1 MFSKKFGCIV
11 LLFLPVFSLQ
21 AETIENDISS
31 AVYSIKVNG
40 AVDVQLQANA
50 QNNHFTVSYDG
61 EPSSKVTEEYKN
73 GVLSIQSSGVFHDK
87 PLLELHLINA
97 PSEFSVDGVSDSD
110 LQIENAHSLNINLS
124 GVSKAKLT
132 GQADALIFKLSG
144 TSSIDIV
151 GFSAKEITG
160 SLDGISSVY
169 AKKSAPLKVEKQG
182 ISNIYYQ

>member
-1 MFSKKFGCIV
+1 MLSKKFGWVV

-31 AVYSIKVNG
+31 VVNSVQVNG
-40 AVDVQLQANA
+40 AVDVQLHANA
-50 QNNHFTVSYDG
+50 QNNHFKVSYDG
-61 EPSSKVTEEYKN
+61 EPSSKVTVEHKN
-73 GVLSIQSSGVFHDK
+73 GVLSVQSSGVFHNK
-87 PLLELHLINA
+87 PLLELHLTTA
-97 PSEFSVDGVSDSD
+97 PSEFSVEGVSDSE
-110 LQIENAHSLNINLS
+110 LQIENAHSLNISLS

-132 GQADALIFKLSG
+132 GQGDTLIFKLSG

-151 GFSAKEITG
+151 DYSATEITG
-160 SLDGISSVY
+160 SLEGISSVY